1 MGETGARRGKGAGPG
16 RRRGVGAEIGTE
28 EAGARTGEKKE
39 ADPGE
44 EETERGVREEV
55 TEEETEAG
63 TGGWR
68 QDLGLHQEEVQED
81 QSPPS
86 EEWEMSTAN
95 FISVTSDPPPPTC
108 PSPQRREMPGP
119 SSACS
124 SARGAGPGTWRTS
137 SLVWGRS
144 GMSS

>member
-1 MGETGARRGKGAGPG
+1 MGGGAGVVTERGEELETGARRRRGVGAGIG
-16 RRRGVGAEIGTE
+16 EARGGVGAEIGTE

-44 EETERGVREEV
+44 EEIERGAREEV

-68 QDLGLHQEEVQED
+68 QDLGLHLEEVQED

-86 EEWEMSTAN
+86 EEWEMSIAN
-95 FISVTSDPPPPTC
+95 FTSVTSDPPPPTC

-124 SARGAGPGTWRTS
+124 S
-137 SLVWGRS
+137 
-144 GMSS
+144 